1 MFHPDVSRGVHRLEH
16 AHVNLYLIED
26 DDGITVVDTGFPSTS
41 GRIEKAVARIGRRVD
56 DVQAVIL
63 THAHFDHVGS
73 AKRLHERWH
82 VPVWAHRDE
91 KFLAAHPYR
100 YRHERN
106 RVLYPVRYPAGIPVL
121 ARMTVAG
128 ALWVRGIE
136 DVALFH
142 TPDSRP
148 TEPLDVPGRPV
159 PVHTPGHTFGHCVLH
174 LADRDTVIAGD
185 AIVTLDP
192 YTGRRGPQI
201 VSGAAT
207 ADSVTALASL
217 TALADTGATHLL
229 PGHGEPWHGGVA
241 AAVEQAVA
249 TGPS

>member
-1 MFHPDVSRGVHRLEH
+1 MFHTDVAPGVHRLAH
-16 AHVNLYLIED
+16 ADVNVYLIED
-26 DDGITVVDTGFPSTS
+26 DDGITVVDTGLPATA
-41 GRIEKAVARIGRRVD
+41 GRIEEAVARIGRRVD
-56 DVQAVIL
+56 DVRGIVL

-73 AKRLHERWH
+73 AKRLHEQWH

-106 RVLYPVRYPAGIPVL
+106 RLLYPVRYPGSVPVL

-128 ALWVRGIE
+128 ALWVRGLD
-136 DVALFH
+136 DVSLFH
-142 TPDSRP
+142 TS
-148 TEPLDVPGRPV
+148 EALSLPGRPV
-159 PVHTPGHTFGHCVLH
+159 PLHTPGHTYGHCALS
-174 LADRDTVIAGD
+174 LPDRDTVIVGD

-207 ADSVTALASL
+207 ADSTTALASL
-217 TALADTGATHLL
+217 AAIADTGATHVL
-229 PGHGEPWHGGVA
+229 PGHGEPWHDGA
-241 AAVEQAVA
+241 ISAVEQAVLA
-249 TGPS
+249 GPS